1 MQVYKLKKIEKS
13 IDDFKKISYNKIVG
27 VTMLYTREIKL
38 TFKRYVISLAMR
50 ASIGVFI
57 RRSKKCIALNISRS
71 GFLQEIAK
79 TL

>member
-1 MQVYKLKKIEKS
+1 MLY
-13 IDDFKKISYNKIVG
+13 
-27 VTMLYTREIKL
+27 TLYTREIKL

>member
-1 MQVYKLKKIEKS
+1 
-13 IDDFKKISYNKIVG
+13 
-27 VTMLYTREIKL
+27 MLYTREIKL